1 MLARSRDG
9 ARGAASIVAA
19 RTLGLTSVQSGTFN
33 VPGLSS
39 ANVVVIVVTGN

>member
-1 MLARSRDG
+1 MRQGRADVELRVFFGFSLLPHALLARL
-9 ARGAASIVAA
+9 A
-19 RTLGLTSVQSGTFN
+19 FN